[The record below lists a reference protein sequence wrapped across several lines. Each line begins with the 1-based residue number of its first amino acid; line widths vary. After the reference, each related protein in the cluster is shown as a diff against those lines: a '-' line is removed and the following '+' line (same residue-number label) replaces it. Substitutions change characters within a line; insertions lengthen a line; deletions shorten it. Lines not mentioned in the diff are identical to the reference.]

1 LGTITSLAINQ
12 GKLKSM
18 SYKNQIE
25 IIKNYGIEGD
35 RFSKLNT
42 SRQIM
47 IVDAKLYEI
56 NNLEKGS
63 LRENILVE
71 NINLNSCLEGQK
83 ILIDDNLEMKITLVK
98 DACASINYNDP
109 EVIKKLKGNMYIF
122 ATPINSGVVL
132 VNNKIE
138 II

>member
-1 LGTITSLAINQ
+1 MGTITSLAINQ

-98 DACASINYNDP
+98 EYNTVFP
-109 EVIKKLKGNMYIF
+109 
-122 ATPINSGVVL
+122 S
-132 VNNKIE
+132 NNTFIGTWVPRG
-138 II
+138 